1 MSCSKTQHLVLA
13 GIELPLSGLIQ
24 QTTEKKKRKKI
35 VSCFI
40 TKKTGFDISCNGDN
54 LHEMQ
59 ILFSWK
65 NDRNISKC
73 LLKTLPRMLSVMVCR
88 NKSRMGLCMV
98 KPIITCTKR
107 RISLHTL
114 SLHISSLIRAFSNR
128 MYRLQSMGL
137 TKRLV
142 RRAKTWVNLRNCTFW
157 SEHSLIVFTFDSRAV
172 QSGINSVT
180 VTSHSD
186 QILRWSYSMHL
197 LRTPGYPRSL
207 LYIVGRCTNW
217 PESLLVALYYSTFCG
232 LVHYKSIVNHTFVPT

>member
-1 MSCSKTQHLVLA
+1 MKCK
-13 GIELPLSGLIQ
+13 
-24 QTTEKKKRKKI
+24 
-35 VSCFI
+35 SCFLGKI
-40 TKKTGFDISCNGDN
+40 IK
-54 LHEMQ
+54 
-59 ILFSWK
+59 
-65 NDRNISKC
+65 NISKC

-88 NKSRMGLCMV
+88 NKLRMGLCMV

-114 SLHISSLIRAFSNR
+114 SLHISSLIRAFANR

-142 RRAKTWVNLRNCTFW
+142 RRAKTPVNLRNCTFW

-180 VTSHSD
+180 VASHSD

-207 LYIVGRCTNW
+207 LFIVGRCTDW
-217 PESLLVALYYSTFCG
+217 PECLLVARTSYYSTFCR
-232 LVHYKSIVNHTFVPT
+232 LVHCKNIVNHTSTDVILLGRKTHSLIWIVISLSFPLRT

>member
-1 MSCSKTQHLVLA
+1 
-13 GIELPLSGLIQ
+13 
-24 QTTEKKKRKKI
+24 
-35 VSCFI
+35 
-40 TKKTGFDISCNGDN
+40 
-54 LHEMQ
+54 MQ

-65 NDRNISKC
+65 NDKNISKC

-114 SLHISSLIRAFSNR
+114 SLHISSLIRAFANR
-128 MYRLQSMGL
+128 MYRLLSMGL
-137 TKRLV
+137 KKKRLV
-142 RRAKTWVNLRNCTFW
+142 RRAKSRVNLRNCTFW
-157 SEHSLIVFTFDSRAV
+157 SERSLIVFTFDSRAV
-172 QSGINSVT
+172 QSGINSMT

-207 LYIVGRCTNW
+207 LYIVGRCRDW
-217 PESLLVALYYSTFCG
+217 PESLLVARTLYYRTFYR
-232 LVHYKSIVNHTFVPT
+232 LVHCKNIVIHTFVPTT